1 MERKGKDFLITLTNE
16 RNRTMDDL
24 EVQSSVI

>member
-1 MERKGKDFLITLTNE
+1 MERKEKDFLITFTNE
-16 RNRTMDDL
+16 RNRTLDDL